1 MVDATWL
8 NEFVQSVIPGADV
21 HATDLNGGG
30 DHWHVVVVSEA
41 FADQR
46 SFQRQRPI
54 LAAATPH
61 IQSGVIHA
69 FDLKC
74 LTPGELAEKH
84 GGASPTPFV
93 PHQKGTGDHPAS
105 W

>member
-1 MVDATWL
+1 MVDAAWIT
-8 NEFVQSVIPGADV
+8 EFVRTVVPDADV
-21 HATDLNGGG
+21 TATDLNGGG
-30 DHWHVVVVSEA
+30 DHWHVVVVAPSFEGT
-41 FADQR
+41 R

-69 FDLKC
+69 FDIKC
-74 LTPGELAEKH
+74 LTPQELQDKH
-84 GGASPTPFV
+84 DGKPPAPFV
-93 PHQKGTGDHPAS
+93 PHQRGQGDHPGA